1 MGTGR
6 RKGWRSGMTAV
17 VVLAAGVVAMGSGC
31 RRAATP
37 VVEEDVAQVGQ
48 VASFDGVPMAYERL
62 GAGEVAV
69 VLIHGWSCHRGY
81 WENQLAALAG
91 EYTVVAVDLP
101 GHGSSGFQ
109 RDAWSVAALGRDVAT
124 LVAALQLEQ
133 VILVGHSMGG
143 PVSLEAAR
151 LMPGKVLGVVGVDT
165 LHSAEWSFNQ
175 EEWEQIMTAFD
186 QDFVGTCEQ
195 FVRGL
200 YRPDVDATLLAWT
213 TQDMCDARPEVA
225 TALLTSFIDLNPGE
239 MLAAAGV
246 PVRCINADIY
256 PTTLEVNRKYAP
268 DFDVVVMAETGH
280 FPQLERPAEF
290 TQVLLETLAGLRSP
304 QPVS

>member
-1 MGTGR
+1 M
-6 RKGWRSGMTAV
+6 MPVAV
-17 VVLAAGVVAMGSGC
+17 VVLAGILAVGVGC
-31 RRAATP
+31 RRAASP
-37 VVEEDVAQVGQ
+37 VVEEDVAEVGQ

-62 GAGEVAV
+62 GAGDVAV

-81 WENQLAALAG
+81 WENQLAALAE

-109 RDAWSVAALGRDVAT
+109 RDDWSVATLGRDVAT
-124 LVAALQLEQ
+124 LVAALHLER

-143 PVSLEAAR
+143 AVSLEAAR
-151 LMPGKVLGVVGVDT
+151 LLPGRVLGVVGVDS
-165 LHSAEWSFNQ
+165 LHSAEWNIDRQ
-175 EEWEQIMTAFD
+175 EWEQIMAAFQ
-186 QDFVGTCEQ
+186 QDFAGTCEQ

-200 YRPDVDATLLAWT
+200 YRPDVDRTLLAWT

-225 TALLTSFIDLNPGE
+225 TALLTGFVTLNPGE

-246 PVRCINADIY
+246 PVRCINADLY
-256 PTTLEVNRKYAP
+256 PTTVEVNRKYAP
-268 DFDVVVMAETGH
+268 DFEVVVMADTGH

-290 TQVLLETLAGLRSP
+290 TQVLLGVLAGLRSP
-304 QPVS
+304 QPAP